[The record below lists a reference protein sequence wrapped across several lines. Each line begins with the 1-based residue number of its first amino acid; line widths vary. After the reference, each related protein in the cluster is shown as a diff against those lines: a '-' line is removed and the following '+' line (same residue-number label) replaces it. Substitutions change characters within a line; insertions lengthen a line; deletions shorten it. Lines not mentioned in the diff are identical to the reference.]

1 MVLGL
6 CRCEAFLSCGKR
18 GLLWRSGWLP
28 SAQALRRGLQWFWL
42 PGSGAQVTSC
52 GVRGLVAPKHVGSS
66 RTWDQ
71 TRVSCIGRHVLYH
84 WATREAWD
92 HILTS
97 DFCWNLGLRNSKWI
111 FKILFTYLEVKMW
124 YILKSHRHQFRL
136 FPSHPSQPF
145 QLNYSLYY
153 LGIIDYTRKE
163 SALSVGIIFKILRR
177 RWLYHFIKLILCMSS
192 QFAVTCHF
200 NLLIPRIPVV
210 ILEVVF
216 LNGLWS

>member
-1 MVLGL
+1 MSRRRGHIFLFNSLG
-6 CRCEAFLSCGKR
+6 CFWCWAFVAVRLFSVAA
-18 GLLWRSGWLP
+18 
-28 SAQALRRGLQWFWL
+28 SAGCSVALRLVAVSTGPAAWLQWFWL
-42 PGSGAQVTSC
+42 PGSGAQVSSC

-163 SALSVGIIFKILRR
+163 SALLVWYYFQD
-177 RWLYHFIKLILCMSS
+177 IKEAMTIS
-192 QFAVTCHF
+192 FH
-200 NLLIPRIPVV
+200 
-210 ILEVVF
+210 
-216 LNGLWS
+216 